1 VTTPKDKT
9 APVLAFFTRSAVM
22 DLAGPRAFARGHG
35 YQSEGRVEMQPGKR
49 GRVRAL
55 VRGTMPY
62 EVELWDNAAG
72 PAWSCSCPVGDDG
85 DFCKHCVAV
94 ALELLGDAP
103 PAKQPRAPKSD
114 DSVEV
119 RAHLESLESEQLV
132 DLVLEV
138 AQDDWRLRE
147 RLIAQAAAGAGRAVD
162 LAAWRKRVD
171 GAFRTG
177 SFVSYAEAEGW
188 AQGVEEMLDGL
199 ADLLD
204 AGHAGAVITLAER
217 SHRCSEKAMQHIDDS
232 DGWLGGISSRIAD
245 LHLRACEV
253 AHTDPVQ
260 FARRLV
266 ELELHA
272 ELDTF
277 HRAAARYAH
286 ALGETGLDE
295 YRALVEPKWRALDPR
310 GDGYRTERFRIEQG
324 MIGLALGT
332 GDPDLLITVM
342 RERLRSPY
350 DHLEVAEAL
359 AEAGRTDEAVEWA
372 RNGLAT
378 FADRYHQTPPLREFL
393 AGVLRESGDR
403 DGALDL
409 FWSAFESVPTLD
421 AYRRLLQEAEPGGDV
436 DRWRQRALMTLRS
449 RVAEAHPEDDEAR
462 RSLIRRMPASSL
474 VEILL
479 YEGDVDAAWDTAT
492 EFGCDDKLWIT
503 LARAREKTHPLDAIP
518 VYEREVATQIETK
531 KNAGY
536 KSAVDY
542 LARIRT
548 LSREAGAPEVFEQL
562 LASVRAAH
570 KPKRNLM
577 ALLDQKG
584 W

>member
-1 VTTPKDKT
+1 MIRRRRDGQLIVRTSPICASTFAASIPT
-9 APVLAFFTRSAVM
+9 SSSISSSRS
-22 DLAGPRAFARGHG
+22 
-35 YQSEGRVEMQPGKR
+35 
-49 GRVRAL
+49 
-55 VRGTMPY
+55 
-62 EVELWDNAAG
+62 
-72 PAWSCSCPVGDDG
+72 
-85 DFCKHCVAV
+85 
-94 ALELLGDAP
+94 
-103 PAKQPRAPKSD
+103 
-114 DSVEV
+114 
-119 RAHLESLESEQLV
+119 
-132 DLVLEV
+132 

-147 RLIAQAAAGAGRAVD
+147 RLTAQAAASAGRAVD
-162 LAAWRKRVD
+162 IAAWRKRVD

-177 SFVSYAEAEGW
+177 SFVPYAEAGGW

-204 AGHAGAVITLAER
+204 AGHADAVVTLTER
-217 SHRCSEKAMQHIDDS
+217 SHQRAEKAMQHIDDS
-232 DGWLGGISSRIAD
+232 DGWLGGISSRVAD
-245 LHLRACEV
+245 LHLRACEA
-253 AHTDPVQ
+253 AHPDPVP

-286 ALGETGLDE
+286 VLGETGLAE

-310 GDGYRTERFRIEQG
+310 GDDYRTERFRIEQG

-359 AEAGRTDEAVEWA
+359 AEAGRTDEAIEWA

-393 AGVLRESGDR
+393 AGLLRESDDS

-421 AYRRLLQEAEPGGDV
+421 AYRRLLQEAEPCGDV
-436 DRWRQRALMTLRS
+436 DQWRQRALTTLRS
-449 RVAEAHPEDDEAR
+449 RVAEGHSEDDESR

-492 EFGCDDKLWIT
+492 EFGCDDKLWLT
-503 LARAREKTHPLDAIP
+503 LARAREKTHPLDVIP

-536 KSAVDY
+536 KSAVG
-542 LARIRT
+542 
-548 LSREAGAPEVFEQL
+548 LSRDGFARCRSKAGTPEIFEQL
-562 LASVRAAH
+562 LASVRVTH